1 MDASFSSIMPSP
13 NNNNNSHPRGRCI
26 SLEENLDDASAVI
39 LAQANDAP
47 PSPENQY
54 QDGSVLGKGDTFSYL
69 SNMYRPRRTI
79 SDFSHRSASAAVDAA
94 AAADQDNTSS
104 NKKRQSSSLDLDVI
118 KMAPRPKK
126 ISRKKNHRRITEFHG
141 DGMSNTTYTINPTQL
156 LFTKSPKAPKK
167 VSKTMRRVVCSA
179 DGCSNTSFHN
189 GGLCFN
195 HGGNRTI
202 NPINLFSD

>member
-1 MDASFSSIMPSP
+1 MDASSSPIMPSSP
-13 NNNNNSHPRGRCI
+13 NNNSHPRGRCI
-26 SLEENLDDASAVI
+26 SLEENLDDVGAVI

-47 PSPENQY
+47 PSPENQD
-54 QDGSVLGKGDTFSYL
+54 QDGSVLGKGEAFGYL
-69 SNMYRPRRTI
+69 SAMYRPRRTI
-79 SDFSHRSASAAVDAA
+79 SDASHRSASAAVDAA
-94 AAADQDNTSS
+94 ADADQDMSS
-104 NKKRQSSSLDLDVI
+104 TKKRQSSSLDLDVI

-126 ISRKKNHRRITEFHG
+126 ISRKKNHRRITELHG
-141 DGMSNTTYTINPTQL
+141 DGMIHTTYTINPTQL
-156 LFTKSPKAPKK
+156 LFTKSPKAPRK
-167 VSKTMRRVVCSA
+167 VSKTKRRVVCSA